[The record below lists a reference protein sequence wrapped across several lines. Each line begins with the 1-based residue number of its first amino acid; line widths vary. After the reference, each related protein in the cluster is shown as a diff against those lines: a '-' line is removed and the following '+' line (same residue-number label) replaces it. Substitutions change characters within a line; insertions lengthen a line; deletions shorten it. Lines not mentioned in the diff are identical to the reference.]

1 MATVCKRV
9 LYRGRVQGV
18 GFRYTVQG
26 VAAGRPVVGFVRN
39 LPTGEVELVAEGD
52 AAAVDGFLNAV
63 AQRMAGYIAAA
74 QSSDAPPTG
83 RTDFRILG

>member
-18 GFRYTVQG
+18 GFRYTTQG
-26 VAAGRPVVGFVRN
+26 IAAGRPIAGSVRN
-39 LPTGEVELVAEGD
+39 LPTGEVELVVEGD

-63 AQRMAGYIAAA
+63 AQRMGGYIDAA
-74 QSSDAPPTG
+74 QTSDAPPTG
-83 RTDFRILG
+83 RNDFRILG